1 MVNINLTIC
10 FNAVT
15 RGPNAGANRRNILFR
30 SRPLCD
36 DAAHRSDS
44 DGEEKT
50 MRAII
55 TALAALPLL
64 AGCFSAV
71 KTVVTAPVKAV
82 GQVADWTTTSQ
93 DESDRNRGREIRKRE
108 EQLGKLSRQ
117 RDKAAE
123 KCRDGN
129 EDQCQRAEVLDHE
142 IEAVMAAPR

>member
-1 MVNINLTIC
+1 
-10 FNAVT
+10 
-15 RGPNAGANRRNILFR
+15 
-30 SRPLCD
+30 
-36 DAAHRSDS
+36 
-44 DGEEKT
+44 

-64 AGCFSAV
+64 TGCISAV

-93 DESDRNRGREIRKRE
+93 DESDRNRGREMRKRE

-123 KCRDGN
+123 KCRGGN

-142 IEAVMAAPR
+142 IEAMMAAPR

>member
-1 MVNINLTIC
+1 
-10 FNAVT
+10 
-15 RGPNAGANRRNILFR
+15 
-30 SRPLCD
+30 
-36 DAAHRSDS
+36 
-44 DGEEKT
+44 

-55 TALAALPLL
+55 IALTALPLL
-64 AGCFSAV
+64 TGCISAV

-93 DESDRNRGREIRKRE
+93 DESDRNRGREMRQHE

-129 EDQCQRAEVLDHE
+129 EEQCQRAEVLEHE
-142 IEAVMAAPR
+142 IEALMAAPR

>member
-1 MVNINLTIC
+1 
-10 FNAVT
+10 
-15 RGPNAGANRRNILFR
+15 
-30 SRPLCD
+30 
-36 DAAHRSDS
+36 
-44 DGEEKT
+44 

-55 TALAALPLL
+55 IAVAALPLL
-64 AGCFSAV
+64 SGCISAV

-93 DESDRNRGREIRKRE
+93 DESDRNRGREMRKRE

-129 EDQCQRAEVLDHE
+129 EDQCQRAEVLEHE